1 MVKNSSKNNRKH
13 VGTRVASKRRTD
25 KYAKGAEKLGW
36 NAKRTVRQNLE
47 AAGLATALND
57 HASIIRQR
65 GLRLNRTSASEF
77 LAMVDEQMPASSAL
91 TAAAER
97 NPARGKFF
105 MKDEEVLYLQVRQPT
120 ALTRARSPSRARL
133 FFTHALPFTCPSSAG
148 SPWWPSTATT
158 TRPCFAT

>member
-13 VGTRVASKRRTD
+13 VGTRVGSRRKVD
-25 KYAKGAEKLGW
+25 KYAKGAKALGW
-36 NAKRTVRQNLE
+36 DAKRTVRQNLE
-47 AAGLATALND
+47 ASGLAAALND

-65 GLRLNRTSASEF
+65 GLRLNKASASEF
-77 LAMVDEQMPASSAL
+77 LAMVDDQLPASSAL

-105 MKDEEVLYLQVRQPT
+105 MKDEEVLYLQVRGC
-120 ALTRARSPSRARL
+120 LSCLSSSL
-133 FFTHALPFTCPSSAG
+133 FPPSSQPAPAPHAPRSR

-158 TRPCFAT
+158 TWPCFAT